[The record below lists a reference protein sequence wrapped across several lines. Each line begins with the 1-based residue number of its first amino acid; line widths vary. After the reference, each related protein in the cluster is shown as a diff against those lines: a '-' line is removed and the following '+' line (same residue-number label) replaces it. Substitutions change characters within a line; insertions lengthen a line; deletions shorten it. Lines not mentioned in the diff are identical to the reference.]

1 MSSTPITD
9 EIQALHRD
17 LRGVAAAAP
26 NESDQQA
33 RNHRAGSAGE
43 IERALQELKRC
54 FEEIAED
61 AGDVVTEHPM
71 ASLAAAFVL
80 GVVVGRI
87 AGAIK

>member
-1 MSSTPITD
+1 MSTTPITD
-9 EIQALHRD
+9 EIRALHHD
-17 LRGVAAAAP
+17 LRGVAAAAA

-33 RNHRAGSAGE
+33 SNQGAGSAGE

-54 FEEIAED
+54 FEEIADDAED
-61 AGDVVTEHPM
+61 LVTEHPM